1 MCFKNTIHP
10 PNIEC
15 IRKNPMNTKQR
26 ESLRIIERDTNPE
39 SNAVNE
45 LGKFWYLK
53 FEKRKIAP
61 IQYLEVSP

>member
-1 MCFKNTIHP
+1 MHK
-10 PNIEC
+10 
-15 IRKNPMNTKQR
+15 KNPMNTKQR